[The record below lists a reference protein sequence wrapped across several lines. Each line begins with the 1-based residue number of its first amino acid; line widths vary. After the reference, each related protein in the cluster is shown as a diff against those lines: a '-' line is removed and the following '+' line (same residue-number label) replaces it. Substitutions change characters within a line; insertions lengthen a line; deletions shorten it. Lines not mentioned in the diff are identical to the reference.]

1 MRTLPRHL
9 LRWGSAL
16 AAVLLLASCGG
27 STGLEIH
34 ISVPPELKPGLDYN
48 NVRVQV
54 DAAEGGTAAQKYPV
68 TEASQPPYVV
78 YVYSDKTTHYKV
90 SVRAELWQ
98 DAAIR
103 KTKLVPDVGLDQGE
117 MKQLD
122 ILVGP

>member
-1 MRTLPRHL
+1 MRTPSRFPR
-9 LRWGSAL
+9 WP
-16 AAVLLLASCGG
+16 AAVAGALLLAGCGG
-27 STGLEIH
+27 STGLEIR
-34 ISVPPELKPGLDYN
+34 ISVPPELKPGLDFN

-103 KTKLVPDVGLDQGE
+103 KTKLVPDVALDQGE